1 MPDIR
6 PALPALLLLCA
17 CTAPRL
23 TVTEVGDPFATVY
36 SNVPGVTADNST
48 CPEGF
53 VPLFPGEPFYRLAPN
68 RTQALLHFRFTDR
81 DGIRSAEVGIENAS
95 AIVVF
100 PGRRDCA
107 TRPGTATTRSI
118 PSSLSNTPIRPRP
131 APTSR
136 WAPSSATAAPAA
148 APSSTSARPTGTDGA
163 EAACSQSVRSR
174 PPARPR
180 TAERPHPRSEAGKST
195 WIRLPSGSRMNTR
208 TMSSASKGK
217 SLRDVPHASR

>member
-95 AIVVF
+95 AVVVF
-100 PGRRDCA
+100 PETARLRAAPGHGYDTVDSVVALEYADPAA
-107 TRPGTATTRSI
+107 TRTDIALGALIRDRG
-118 PSSLSNTPIRPRP
+118 SSGGAFIHFR
-131 APTSR
+131 A
-136 WAPSSATAAPAA
+136 
-148 APSSTSARPTGTDGA
+148 TDGDGR
-163 EAACSQSVRSR
+163 SRSGVFSVR
-174 PPARPR
+174 PFTTAC
-180 TAERPHPRSEAGKST
+180 TAEDG
-195 WIRLPSGSRMNTR
+195 
-208 TMSSASKGK
+208 
-217 SLRDVPHASR
+217 